1 MTQLL
6 VLYTV
11 IKDMQKIELK
21 DITNKESDS
30 PNTAT
35 LLKQHKLIPL
45 LKYQGGFQ

>member
-1 MTQLL
+1 M
-6 VLYTV
+6 
-11 IKDMQKIELK
+11 IKDMQKFELK

-35 LLKQHKLIPL
+35 LLKQHNLIPL